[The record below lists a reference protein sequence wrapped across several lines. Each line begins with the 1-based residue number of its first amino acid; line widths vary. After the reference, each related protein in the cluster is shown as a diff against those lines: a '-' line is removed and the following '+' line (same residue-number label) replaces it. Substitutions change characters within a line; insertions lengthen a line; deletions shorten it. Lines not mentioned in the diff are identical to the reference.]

1 MTGLNFPAFQ
11 GMRSVDETISPVRSG
26 NPFVRSYI
34 LYNHQNG
41 SRGAGRSALKAKLP
55 NWAISLPTESRLR
68 VTMESVSFRTTTAFN
83 NGGMGV
89 VLMLIALYATW
100 W

>member
-1 MTGLNFPAFQ
+1 
-11 GMRSVDETISPVRSG
+11 
-26 NPFVRSYI
+26 
-34 LYNHQNG
+34 
-41 SRGAGRSALKAKLP
+41 
-55 NWAISLPTESRLR
+55 
-68 VTMESVSFRTTTAFN
+68 MESVSFRTTTAFN